1 MHARTLAVASL
12 LVLAALA
19 FAPTASAA
27 PSGCDGVVVNSHF
40 TGVCL
45 QGCSGPS
52 GPGTAIYV
60 NGNYSGC
67 IY

>member
-1 MHARTLAVASL
+1 MRVHTIAIAGL
-12 LVLAALA
+12 LVLTA
-19 FAPTASAA
+19 FAFLPAASAA

-45 QGCSGPS
+45 QGCSGPN

-60 NGNYSGC
+60 NGVYSGC